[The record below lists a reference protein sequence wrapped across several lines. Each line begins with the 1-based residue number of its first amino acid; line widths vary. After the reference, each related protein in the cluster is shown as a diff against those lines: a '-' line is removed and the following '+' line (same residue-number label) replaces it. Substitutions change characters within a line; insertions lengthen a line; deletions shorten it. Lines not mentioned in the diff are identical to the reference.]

1 MSDDRGEA
9 VAARAIGVGIGL
21 IALMLAWLVASRLA
35 SLAWDPPVGPTVAFV
50 GAIVVGVAAGLVS
63 GRRLVR
69 RVRDEGRTR
78 LGRTG
83 ASQGGDVTEA

>member
-1 MSDDRGEA
+1 MRDDRGEA

-50 GAIVVGVAAGLVS
+50 GAIAVGVATALVS
-63 GRRLVR
+63 GRRLAS
-69 RVRDEGRTR
+69 RVRDEGRSR
-78 LGRTG
+78 LGRTE
-83 ASQGGDVTEA
+83 ASEEGDVTAA

>member
-21 IALMLAWLVASRLA
+21 IALMLAWLIASRLA

-50 GAIVVGVAAGLVS
+50 GAIVVGLATALVS

-69 RVRDEGRTR
+69 RVRDEGRSR

-83 ASQGGDVTEA
+83 ASEEGDVTTA